1 MNVNVEDVS
10 YAYAGGVRAV
20 CDVTLNVA
28 SGSSL
33 ALIGP
38 NGSGKSTLL
47 RLISG
52 VLTADQGSVQLGGQ
66 PLGTLSPRRI
76 ARHLAMVDQ
85 ERSMGFDFTVREVVA
100 MGRIAHRARF
110 SQETSRD
117 HAIVARALGLA
128 DVERL
133 AERSIR
139 AISGGERQ
147 RVYLALALA
156 QEPEVLLLD
165 EPTTYLDLQHQA
177 RFMSV
182 VQDRLREG
190 MTVLTAIHD
199 LTLAAQTADRIAMI
213 KNGRIEEKGTAT
225 QVLTPSNIR
234 RVFDVDASVGRDPTT
249 GALYVVS
256 SLRSARAAQPGS
268 QSQRAT
274 CG

>member
-1 MNVNVEDVS
+1 MDVRVERVS
-10 YAYAGGVRAV
+10 YAYAGNAQAV
-20 CDVTLNVA
+20 CDVTLQVA
-28 SGSSL
+28 SGTSV

-52 VLTADQGSVQLGGQ
+52 VLGADQGCVRLGGQ
-66 PLGTLSPRRI
+66 RLSALTPRRI

-100 MGRIAHRARF
+100 MGRIPHRARF
-110 SQETSRD
+110 SRETARD
-117 HAIVARALGLA
+117 LAVVARALALA
-128 DVERL
+128 DVEGL
-133 AERSIR
+133 SGRSIR

-156 QEPEVLLLD
+156 QEPDVLLLD

-190 MTVLTAIHD
+190 MTVLTSIHD
-199 LTLAAQTADRIAMI
+199 LTLAAQTADRIAMM
-213 KNGRIEEKGTAT
+213 KDGRIEEEGAAGE
-225 QVLTPSNIR
+225 VLTPTNIR
-234 RVFDVDASVGRDPTT
+234 RVFDVDATVGRDATT
-249 GALYVVS
+249 GAVYVVS
-256 SLRSARAAQPGS
+256 SLRSAREKSSDRTQL
-268 QSQRAT
+268 
-274 CG
+274 